1 MECLQRNGRPVAV
14 HRRLETVEVFQEN
27 ASILWSASDNSA
39 EEASIPTAQITSEEK
54 RSIPES

>member
-1 MECLQRNGRPVAV
+1 MECLQRNRRPVAV
-14 HRRLETVEVFQEN
+14 HTRLETVEVFQEN
-27 ASILWSASDNSA
+27 AGVLWSASDNSA

>member
-1 MECLQRNGRPVAV
+1 MECLQRNRRPFAV

-39 EEASIPTAQITSEEK
+39 EEASIPTAQITSE
-54 RSIPES
+54 